1 MLVKIL
7 GNKYLLSRNGLLPII
22 PDFGK
27 AKKLEG
33 HDKLKGRVSLIIGGN
48 SGIGAAPQKVDT
60 ERWKTDGK

>member
-7 GNKYLLSRNGLLPII
+7 GNKYLLSHNGLLPII

-48 SGIGAAPQKVDT
+48 SGIGLSIV
-60 ERWKTDGK
+60 